1 VDREPQPR
9 DIVRMPDSPT
19 GELEAVIGVAAGQ
32 ISLRPLFSRE
42 PVRMATLPP
51 LESIQHAGYLSP
63 RLV

>member
-1 VDREPQPR
+1 
-9 DIVRMPDSPT
+9 MPDLPT

-32 ISLRPLFSRE
+32 ISLRPLCSRE

-63 RLV
+63 YLV

>member
-1 VDREPQPR
+1 MDREPQPR
-9 DIVRMPDSPT
+9 DIVRMPDLPT

-32 ISLRPLFSRE
+32 ISLRPLCSRE

-63 RLV
+63 YLV